1 MFLQIFS
8 WNKNDIL
15 VKYSIFINSAFID
28 VRFNR
33 LKFLGMSFV
42 FWDPLYYLWLVFVL
56 VIWRKLIANIHVL
69 LYEHVVNT
77 LEKYSLFFANPNIYR
92 ICTHWLKRNV
102 FKDKNKMW
110 MKVFMLFNAG
120 ARNIIQPHLY
130 SAA

>member
-8 WNKNDIL
+8 WNKNNIL
-15 VKYSIFINSAFID
+15 VKYSIYINFAFID
-28 VRFNR
+28 ARFNR
-33 LKFLGMSFV
+33 SKFLGRSFV
-42 FWDPLYYLWLVFVL
+42 FWDPLYHLWLVFVL
-56 VIWRKLIANIHVL
+56 FMWRKLIANIHVL

-77 LEKYSLFFANPNIYR
+77 LEKYSLFLQIQIFIASVPIDWNEMY
-92 ICTHWLKRNV
+92 L
-102 FKDKNKMW
+102 KDKNKMW

>member
-8 WNKNDIL
+8 WNKNNIL
-15 VKYSIFINSAFID
+15 VKYSIYINFAFID
-28 VRFNR
+28 ARFIR
-33 LKFLGMSFV
+33 LKFLGTSFV
-42 FWDPLYYLWLVFVL
+42 FWDPLYHLWLVFVL
-56 VIWRKLIANIHVL
+56 FIWGKLIANIHVL

-77 LEKYSLFFANPNIYR
+77 LEKYSLFLQIQIFIASVPIDWNEMY
-92 ICTHWLKRNV
+92 L
-102 FKDKNKMW
+102 KDKNKMW